1 MFEEYSKKQMLHQQS
16 LFLIDATP
24 EDYPLCK
31 NADEALDYLN
41 FCLSTTLDLKSNID
55 MIDYRKIIY
64 IETFFNDD
72 ERIQKTVAEL
82 KQKITQLYIYKM
94 KLMSRVCDKDLYNF
108 DMNDR
113 MGYKFY
119 PFYFGPDYG
128 KSLDERLL
136 DGEATSDEIIPVRDS
151 L

>member
-1 MFEEYSKKQMLHQQS
+1 MNFPKLPETKLILTSDDPLVNRLTIDKKYKYVTYGIAKTNDS
-16 LFLIDATP
+16 
-24 EDYPLCK
+24 Y
-31 NADEALDYLN
+31 
-41 FCLSTTLDLKSNID
+41 LKSNID